1 MFSLIVGFWKLFF
14 RRSEFQVLIVGVDG
28 AGKTSVLEQIKAIY
42 NGLEPLPP
50 GKIPPTVGLNI
61 GRVRADRA
69 NLIFWDLGGARSLR
83 SLWEKYYNE
92 AHGLLYVVD
101 AADRARLD
109 ESRDVLQQLMNN
121 ADLQGIPLLVLANK
135 QDAEG
140 AATAHEVQERFG
152 LQHAQGEGGSSQ
164 PQNVLGVTAING
176 EGIEE
181 GVRWLVE
188 SRTRNRARAQTSP
201 SPNPDPNPDPN
212 RRCAGSSRHS
222 RAHHVLS
229 LCR

>member
-92 AHGLLYVVD
+92 AHGLLYVAMSRVG
-101 AADRARLD
+101 DRNDVRIMVLD
-109 ESRDVLQQLMNN
+109 MAEHHGRATRGRRDRVL
-121 ADLQGIPLLVLANK
+121 
-135 QDAEG
+135 
-140 AATAHEVQERFG
+140 
-152 LQHAQGEGGSSQ
+152 
-164 PQNVLGVTAING
+164 
-176 EGIEE
+176 
-181 GVRWLVE
+181 
-188 SRTRNRARAQTSP
+188 TRNVVYTEVRP
-201 SPNPDPNPDPN
+201 
-212 RRCAGSSRHS
+212 
-222 RAHHVLS
+222 
-229 LCR
+229 